1 MMNLKDRVVQLQLIA
16 DQYEALVKSDAVTWS
31 DVDIEDLP
39 DGTRPY
45 VRMMLVEPGIKF
57 QVGEPKLG
65 GTLLF
70 KLDDPLVGYLHHDAV
85 MGVHQWIDRAFDIGL
100 DNQAVFNYVI
110 AKKVEAGI
118 LSRESVDKFA
128 AIARSCNEV
137 KDE

>member
-1 MMNLKDRVVQLQLIA
+1 
-16 DQYEALVKSDAVTWS
+16 
-31 DVDIEDLP
+31 
-39 DGTRPY
+39 
-45 VRMMLVEPGIKF
+45 MMLVEPGIKF

>member
-1 MMNLKDRVVQLQLIA
+1 MMNLKDRMVQLQLIA

-39 DGTRPY
+39 DY

>member
-1 MMNLKDRVVQLQLIA
+1 MMNLKDRVAQLQLIA

-39 DGTRPY
+39 DY

>member
-39 DGTRPY
+39 DY